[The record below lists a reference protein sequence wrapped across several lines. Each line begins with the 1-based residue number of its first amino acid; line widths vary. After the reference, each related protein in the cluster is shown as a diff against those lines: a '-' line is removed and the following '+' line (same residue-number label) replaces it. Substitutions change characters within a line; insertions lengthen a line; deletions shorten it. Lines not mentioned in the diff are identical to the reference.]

1 MRTDEDQVVRN
12 VLGRMAEDAPDPLD
26 YEHLGVIR
34 ARPVPQRSR
43 LKGALGTLAVV
54 SVVALAI
61 ALGNLSAPESAAVPA
76 SDQSLFLVPTWI
88 PDGLDLA
95 EGEILDANGAT
106 TSSFDEAAGTQLE
119 YLTAGADS
127 WVGGDQVLIVETRD
141 LLATTVATLEQEEI
155 VCADHADTEAC
166 RIQLSESGCWGVA
179 AIEAGELNPSACR
192 EAITEAT
199 TQSLGEKAILSSSE
213 TTVRGKPAFVLVLEV
228 PTEEDFVEESTLVTV
243 FEGGGIISSVVVYG
257 FDRDTALAVSESLN
271 RGNAEDYAK
280 QTS

>member
-1 MRTDEDQVVRN
+1 MRTDEDQVIRD

-43 LKGALGTLAVV
+43 LKGALGAVAAV
-54 SVVALAI
+54 SLVALAI
-61 ALGNLSAPESAAVPA
+61 ALDNLSAPESAAVPA

-199 TQSLGEKAILSSSE
+199 TQSLGENAILSSSE

-271 RGNAEDYAK
+271 RGNAEDYAE